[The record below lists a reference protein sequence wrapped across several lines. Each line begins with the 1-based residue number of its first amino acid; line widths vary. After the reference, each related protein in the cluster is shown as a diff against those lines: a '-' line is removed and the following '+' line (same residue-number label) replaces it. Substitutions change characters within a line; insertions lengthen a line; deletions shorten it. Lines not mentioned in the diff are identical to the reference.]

1 MSTAATEAGDVV
13 DAELVDDDAS
23 VRLLP
28 AAAAD
33 SGSAAFRIT
42 RDTLLVEGEL
52 PPRADRQPAFTAR
65 DFTVPRSAKERAS
78 RRGARNTRVNRD
90 STRERFAAWCARE
103 GRVAQPST
111 TTANVVAYFDHLME
125 TGKDK
130 DGSQYSPDSLLAYL
144 SRIRTWYPKGE
155 RPDASLVRDMIE
167 DYRLENYIPAG
178 GEREQAA
185 GLTLKYLV
193 QVLAKI
199 DESTR
204 IGRRDAALL
213 VIGYGKLARGIES
226 ADLLVRFVRVVDT
239 GVWVFTA
246 KTKTRRKGKG
256 KWLFIRDRADLQVVR
271 RVRAWIADLRE
282 LGADAPNLPFFR
294 ALTVKGALKDRGNA
308 TVRGLHLS
316 GRAVNEIVKKRAA
329 AAGVEYINGLK
340 VTSHSLRAGPNTD
353 LKRAK
358 VSLSDRNE
366 AGDWGARSTLAD
378 THYDRPDDTTG
389 LDEKDPLDAVPL
401 FGRFAEQVE
410 EA

>member
-1 MSTAATEAGDVV
+1 M
-13 DAELVDDDAS
+13 
-23 VRLLP
+23 
-28 AAAAD
+28 
-33 SGSAAFRIT
+33 
-42 RDTLLVEGEL
+42 
-52 PPRADRQPAFTAR
+52 
-65 DFTVPRSAKERAS
+65 
-78 RRGARNTRVNRD
+78 
-90 STRERFAAWCARE
+90 
-103 GRVAQPST
+103 
-111 TTANVVAYFDHLME
+111 
-125 TGKDK
+125 
-130 DGSQYSPDSLLAYL
+130 
-144 SRIRTWYPKGE
+144 
-155 RPDASLVRDMIE
+155 
-167 DYRLENYIPAG
+167 
-178 GEREQAA
+178 
-185 GLTLKYLV
+185 
-193 QVLAKI
+193 
-199 DESTR
+199 
-204 IGRRDAALL
+204 
-213 VIGYGKLARGIES
+213 
-226 ADLLVRFVRVVDT
+226 RVVDT

-256 KWLFIRDRADLQVVR
+256 KWRFIRDRADLQVVR
-271 RVRAWIADLRE
+271 RVRAWIAYLRE

-294 ALTVKGALKDRGNA
+294 ALTVKGALKGRGNA

-378 THYDRPDDTTG
+378 THNDRPDDTTG